1 MSIPVRLDEILVR
14 HAAAEGQ
21 VQRRS
26 VPKQIELWAEIGRS
40 IASNVNAEDLL
51 ALTQGLKKVKVERVE
66 AEPLESDTLWAD
78 VDKARESGKLGRDI
92 KRNRTVYQASAT
104 HAGYLE
110 ALYPNGSSAIGGFVN
125 GTFEKLY
132 DRDDAA

>member
-14 HAAAEGQ
+14 HASAEGQ

-40 IASNVNAEDLL
+40 IAREVSAEDLV
-51 ALTQGLKKVKVERVE
+51 ALSQGLKRVKLERVE
-66 AEPLESDTLWAD
+66 SKPLDSDSLWAE
-78 VDKARESGKLGRDI
+78 VDQARDSGQLGKSI
-92 KRNRTVYQASAT
+92 KRNRTVYQASST
-104 HAGYLE
+104 HDGYLE
-110 ALYPNGSSAIGGFVN
+110 ALYPNGSRAVGRFVN

>member
-1 MSIPVRLDEILVR
+1 MSIPVRLDEMLVR

-40 IASNVNAEDLL
+40 IANEVNAEDLM
-51 ALTQGLKKVKVERVE
+51 ALTQGLKKVRVERVE
-66 AEPLESDTLWAD
+66 PEPLESENLWAD
-78 VDKARESGKLGRDI
+78 VDQARDSGKLGKDI
-92 KRNRTVYQASAT
+92 KRNRTVYQASTT

-110 ALYPNGSSAIGGFVN
+110 ALYPNGSRAIGRFVN

>member
-1 MSIPVRLDEILVR
+1 MSIPVRLDELLVR
-14 HAAAEGQ
+14 HAAAESQ

-51 ALTQGLKKVKVERVE
+51 ALSQGLKKVTVERVE
-66 AEPLESDTLWAD
+66 AEPLESEALWAD
-78 VDKARESGKLGRDI
+78 VDKARESGKLGSDI
-92 KRNRTVYQASAT
+92 KRNSTVYQAST
-104 HAGYLE
+104 IHTGYLE
-110 ALYPNGSSAIGGFVN
+110 ALYPNGSSAVGRFVN

>member
-1 MSIPVRLDEILVR
+1 MSIPVRLDEMLVR

-40 IASNVNAEDLL
+40 IANEVNAEDLM
-51 ALTQGLKKVKVERVE
+51 ALTQGLKKVRVERVE
-66 AEPLESDTLWAD
+66 PEPLESENLWAE
-78 VDKARESGKLGRDI
+78 VDQARDSGRLGKDI
-92 KRNRTVYQASAT
+92 KRNRTVYQASTT

-110 ALYPNGSSAIGGFVN
+110 ALYPNGSRAIGRFVN